1 MKTFDACDARHGISF
16 RWPNF
21 PPMNAGERPRTHA
34 HTRPTQLESVLV
46 TLELAMR
53 HTRARHE
60 KLRQE
65 RLDAYSTYAGMLI
78 NYRRR
83 LVHLWFHEML
93 TDDAP

>member
-1 MKTFDACDARHGISF
+1 M
-16 RWPNF
+16 
-21 PPMNAGERPRTHA
+21 
-34 HTRPTQLESVLV
+34 